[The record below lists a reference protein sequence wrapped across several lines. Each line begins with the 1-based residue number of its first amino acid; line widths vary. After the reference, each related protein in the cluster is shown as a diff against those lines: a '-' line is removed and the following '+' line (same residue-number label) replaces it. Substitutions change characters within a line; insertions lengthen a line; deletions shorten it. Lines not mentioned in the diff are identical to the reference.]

1 MFMRTLLVSATLAV
15 AGLMS
20 GCQSNNTTNGASTAA
35 APGTQ
40 AVTCSKCQITWVRYP
55 ITAGGGKDHRIIGY
69 RTRKSMECPDC
80 KSAVANFFTTG
91 KFEHTCKICG
101 PDAVEICE
109 AH

>member
-1 MFMRTLLVSATLAV
+1 MFTRALFVSAALAV
-15 AGLMS
+15 AGLVS
-20 GCQSNNTTNGASTAA
+20 GCQSDNGTNAASAA
-35 APGTQ
+35 APATQ
-40 AVTCSKCQITWVRYP
+40 AVTCSKCKVTWVKYP

-91 KFEHTCKICG
+91 KFEHTCKTCG
-101 PDAVEICE
+101 PDAMEICE